1 MGINVRIQ
9 NVPKQSGITMAQVSL
24 EDELKSCMNCRYFYG
39 NSSRCLARKCVME
52 ENRHEAGDVDRESP
66 CFGCPYSKSEGYC
79 FPCMKKVLG
88 MTEEKAT

>member
-9 NVPKQSGITMAQVSL
+9 NAPKQSGIIMARISL

-39 NSSRCLARKCVME
+39 NSSRCLARKCAME
-52 ENRHEAGDVDRESP
+52 ENRHEVKETDRGSP
-66 CFGCPYSKSEGYC
+66 CHGCPYSRPEGYC

-88 MTEEKAT
+88 KMEEDAT